1 MKSEPELRGEE
12 QEVGLPGRKG
22 FRGLPEH
29 DRDLARE
36 WCHDFS
42 VPSSWKVG
50 PGLQRALTA
59 GREVILEQK

>member
-1 MKSEPELRGEE
+1 MSGEGEAGAGQEGPGLEAQAVKSEPELRGEE

-29 DRDLARE
+29 DYDLARE

-42 VPSSWKVG
+42 VPSS
-50 PGLQRALTA
+50 
-59 GREVILEQK
+59 